1 MLLRA
6 VAYTLIPL
14 AATVLGA
21 TGAAIR
27 APGRRL
33 TAGVQH
39 LAAGIVF
46 AAVALELVP
55 PVRDRGAT
63 VAVIGFSAGI
73 AAMYGLRRL
82 TQRLES
88 RAAASDRP
96 GVVAAGT
103 RSPGGLPTGLLAAI
117 AVDVFIDG
125 LVLGAGFAAASRTG
139 VLLAVALS
147 LELVF
152 LGLSA
157 AGALLGGGVAALRTV
172 ATCAAVGLLLTV
184 GAAIGALALAGA
196 SADVLGVMLG
206 FGAVAL
212 MYLVTEELLSEAH
225 EVPETSWA
233 TALFFVGFLIYLL
246 IAEAIG

>member
-1 MLLRA
+1 
-6 VAYTLIPL
+6 
-14 AATVLGA
+14 
-21 TGAAIR
+21 
-27 APGRRL
+27 
-33 TAGVQH
+33 
-39 LAAGIVF
+39 
-46 AAVALELVP
+46 
-55 PVRDRGAT
+55 
-63 VAVIGFSAGI
+63 
-73 AAMYGLRRL
+73 MYGLRRL

-88 RAAASDRP
+88 RATASDRARGP
-96 GVVAAGT
+96 V
-103 RSPGGLPTGLLAAI
+103 GGARAPVGELPVGLLAAI

-125 LVLGAGFAAASRTG
+125 LVLGAGFTAASRTG

-157 AGALLGGGVAALRTV
+157 AGALLGGRVAALRTV
-172 ATCAAVGLLLTV
+172 AACAGVGLLLPV
-184 GAAIGALALAGA
+184 GTAIGVLALAGA
-196 SADVLGVMLG
+196 SGDVVGVMLG

-225 EVPETSWA
+225 EVPETAWA